1 MQWCVLSALLASTSG
16 FSPLHARHARTR
28 MHAST
33 LPKDETGVSNLRD
46 TNPEADGR
54 GVLVAVLDTGCDLAA
69 AGLQTT
75 STGQPKYV
83 DFLDCTGGGDI
94 DMSVSRKKSDE
105 GTLEGASGATLTLGA
120 WAESVDEFRVG
131 AAPLWTL
138 LPGSTRERV
147 LAERKELF
155 EATHRAAATRMQR
168 DLDAAESWT
177 PSAEDE
183 VVWGG
188 RANATAAA
196 KKAKKTELEAR
207 LKELD
212 ALMKDDYDDAG
223 PLIDVV
229 AFRDEHGWRAVV
241 DAEGTGDL
249 TDCKPMAP
257 FGVER
262 QLGTFGFGSAC
273 TFCLQ
278 IGDLDNGGALSI
290 VCDAGSHGTHVAGI
304 VAANFEADDDAA
316 DGVAPC
322 VEVAS
327 RRWREH
333 AVQKFDVCTG
343 RARLPDSRSK
353 DWRRPPRQRGNGH
366 GSRPRASCLQA
377 VRRRPHQLVVR
388 RTLLR
393 VYVWTRR

>member
-1 MQWCVLSALLASTSG
+1 MWCVLSALSALLASG
-16 FSPLHARHARTR
+16 FAPQHTRHARTAR
-28 MHAST
+28 MQAST
-33 LPKDETGVSNLRD
+33 LPKDETGVSQLRD

-94 DMSVSRKKSDE
+94 DMSVSRKKSDD
-105 GTLEGASGATLTLGA
+105 GTTLEGASGATLTLGA
-120 WAESVDEFRVG
+120 WADSVDEFRVG

-155 EATHRAAATRMQR
+155 EATHRAAANRMQR
-168 DLDAAESWT
+168 DLDAAENWT

-183 VVWGG
+183 GVWGG

-196 KKAKKTELEAR
+196 KKARKTELEAR

-249 TDCKPMAP
+249 TDSKPMAP

-278 IGDLDNGGALSI
+278 IGDLDDNGALSI

-304 VAANFEADDDAA
+304 VAANFEAEDDAA

-322 VEVAS
+322 VEVNQCVGCG
-327 RRWREH
+327 RR
-333 AVQKFDVCTG
+333 VDGVNT
-343 RARLPDSRSK
+343 P
-353 DWRRPPRQRGNGH
+353 
-366 GSRPRASCLQA
+366 
-377 VRRRPHQLVVR
+377 
-388 RTLLR
+388 
-393 VYVWTRR
+393 

>member
-1 MQWCVLSALLASTSG
+1 MQ
-16 FSPLHARHARTR
+16 
-28 MHAST
+28 AST
-33 LPKDETGVSNLRD
+33 LPKDETGVSVLRD
-46 TNPEADGR
+46 TNPDADGR
-54 GVLVAVLDTGCDLAA
+54 GVLVAVMDTGCDLAA

-94 DMSVSRKKSDE
+94 DMSVSRKKSDD
-105 GTLEGASGATLTLGA
+105 GTTLEGASGATLTLGA

-155 EATHRAAATRMQR
+155 EATHRAAANRMQR
-168 DLDAAESWT
+168 DLDAAENWT

-183 VVWGG
+183 GVWGG

-196 KKAKKTELEAR
+196 KKARKTELEAR

-249 TDCKPMAP
+249 TDSKPMAP
-257 FGVER
+257 FAVER

-278 IGDLDNGGALSI
+278 IGDLDDNGALSI

-304 VAANFEADDDAA
+304 VAANFEAEDDAA

-322 VEVAS
+322 VEVNQCVGCG
-327 RRWREH
+327 RR
-333 AVQKFDVCTG
+333 VDGVNT
-343 RARLPDSRSK
+343 P
-353 DWRRPPRQRGNGH
+353 
-366 GSRPRASCLQA
+366 
-377 VRRRPHQLVVR
+377 
-388 RTLLR
+388 
-393 VYVWTRR
+393 

>member
-1 MQWCVLSALLASTSG
+1 MQWCVLSALSALLASG
-16 FSPLHARHARTR
+16 FAPRSVRHARTR
-28 MHAST
+28 MQAST
-33 LPKDETGVSNLRD
+33 LPKDETGVSQLRD

-94 DMSVSRKKSDE
+94 DMSVSRKKD
-105 GTLEGASGATLTLGA
+105 GTTLEGASGATLTLGA
-120 WAESVDEFRVG
+120 WADSVDEFRVG
-131 AAPLWTL
+131 AASLWTL

-168 DLDAAESWT
+168 DLDAVDSWT

-249 TDCKPMAP
+249 TDSKPMAP

-278 IGDLDNGGALSI
+278 IGDLDDGGALSI

-304 VAANFEADDDAA
+304 VAANFEAEDDAA

-322 VEVAS
+322 VEINQCVGCG
-327 RRWREH
+327 RR
-333 AVQKFDVCTG
+333 VDGVNT
-343 RARLPDSRSK
+343 P
-353 DWRRPPRQRGNGH
+353 
-366 GSRPRASCLQA
+366 
-377 VRRRPHQLVVR
+377 
-388 RTLLR
+388 
-393 VYVWTRR
+393 

>member
-1 MQWCVLSALLASTSG
+1 MQ
-16 FSPLHARHARTR
+16 
-28 MHAST
+28 AST
-33 LPKDETGVSNLRD
+33 LPKDETGVSQLRD
-46 TNPEADGR
+46 TIPEADGR
-54 GVLVAVLDTGCDLAA
+54 GVLVAVMDTGCDLAA

-94 DMSVSRKKSDE
+94 DMSVTRKKD
-105 GTLEGASGATLTLGA
+105 GTTLEGASGATLTLGA

-131 AAPLWTL
+131 AASLWTL

-168 DLDAAESWT
+168 DLDAVDSWT

-196 KKAKKTELEAR
+196 KKAKKTELESR

-249 TDCKPMAP
+249 MDSKPMAP

-278 IGDLDNGGALSI
+278 IGDLDDNGALSI

-304 VAANFEADDDAA
+304 VAANFEAEDDAA
-316 DGVAPC
+316 DGVAPGC
-322 VEVAS
+322 QILALKIGDGRLGSAE
-327 RRWREH
+327 
-333 AVQKFDVCTG
+333 TG
-343 RARLPDSRSK
+343 TGLVRALAACKRYGVDLI
-353 DWRRPPRQRGNGH
+353 N
-366 GSRPRASCLQA
+366 
-377 VRRRPHQLVVR
+377 
-388 RTLLR
+388 
-393 VYVWTRR
+393 

>member
-1 MQWCVLSALLASTSG
+1 MQ
-16 FSPLHARHARTR
+16 
-28 MHAST
+28 AST
-33 LPKDETGVSNLRD
+33 LPKDETGVSQLRD

-94 DMSVSRKKSDE
+94 DMSVSRKKSEQHSKARPARRSRSAPGRNPSTNSESARHLYGRCCRDRR
-105 GTLEGASGATLTLGA
+105 ASASWL
-120 WAESVDEFRVG
+120 S
-131 AAPLWTL
+131 
-138 LPGSTRERV
+138 ERSSSRRR
-147 LAERKELF
+147 A
-155 EATHRAAATRMQR
+155 RAAATRMQR
-168 DLDAAESWT
+168 DLDAAENWT

-183 VVWGG
+183 LVWGG

-212 ALMKDDYDDAG
+212 ALLKDDYDDAG

-249 TDCKPMAP
+249 TDCSPMAP

-278 IGDLDNGGALSI
+278 IGDLDDGGALSI
-290 VCDAGSHGTHVAGI
+290 VCDAGSHGTRGRHR
-304 VAANFEADDDAA
+304 
-316 DGVAPC
+316 
-322 VEVAS
+322 S
-327 RRWREH
+327 R
-333 AVQKFDVCTG
+333 
-343 RARLPDSRSK
+343 
-353 DWRRPPRQRGNGH
+353 
-366 GSRPRASCLQA
+366 
-377 VRRRPHQLVVR
+377 
-388 RTLLR
+388 
-393 VYVWTRR
+393 